1 MRRNELY
8 HLQEQ
13 MLQPFSAHMRNRILA
28 LDYAQIRILTF
39 EVPLVAEAFMD
50 RYLETKGGDPFNF
63 GKTRNEERIFYEIS
77 GAPNSNYDHIQ
88 HDMWDRNV
96 PHTVYIENW
105 DEEWKRRDFRWL
117 DGKYCIHDTSSYFE
131 FIDVQEV
138 AKTFEDFKFNELKAL
153 TDERLAKTMTFD
165 FTDEDIARIKPLA
178 LKAICM
184 V

>member
-1 MRRNELY
+1 MRRNELH
-8 HLQEQ
+8 HLQEE

-50 RYLETKGGDPFNF
+50 NFLLEQQEKPYYIS
-63 GKTRNEERIFYEIS
+63 KTRNEERIFYELES
-77 GAPNSNYDHIQ
+77 SNNYNRDNIQ
-88 HDMWDRNV
+88 HELWNMRV

-105 DEEWKRRDFRWL
+105 DEEWKRRDFRYL
-117 DGKYCIHDTSSYFE
+117 NADYCVHDTSSYYE

-138 AKTFEDFKFNELKAL
+138 AKTFEDYKFNELKAIV
-153 TDERLAKTMTFD
+153 DKRLAKTMTFD
-165 FTDEDIARIKPLA
+165 FTDADIARIKPLA

-184 V
+184 G